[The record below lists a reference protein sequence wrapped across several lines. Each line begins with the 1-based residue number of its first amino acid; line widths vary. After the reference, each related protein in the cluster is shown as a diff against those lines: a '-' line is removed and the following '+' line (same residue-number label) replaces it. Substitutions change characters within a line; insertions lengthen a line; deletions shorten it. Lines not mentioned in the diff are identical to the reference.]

1 MSIHRHIEFPPKD
14 LPLRDDV
21 STFGALVGEMLREQ
35 GGAALF
41 TAVETAR
48 RAAIARREGDARGE
62 QALEEALTA
71 LEPARAEELVR
82 AFSTYFMVV
91 NLVEKV
97 HRIRRRRD
105 YLRADVPQPGSLE
118 ESFGRLRRAGVK
130 LPEVLGLLASLAIEP
145 VFTAHPTEATRRTLL
160 EKQQAIARALV
171 DRLDPSMTPPEA
183 RAAMARIRAEVN
195 SGWQTEEHARER
207 PTVADEREHVLFYVT
222 DVLYRVLPPFYEALE
237 DALQAVWGEEARGI
251 ELPTLL
257 RFASW
262 VGGDMD
268 GNPNVT
274 ARTLL
279 ESLARHRQ
287 LALVAYR
294 RELVELAGD
303 LSQSASRVGISE
315 AIASRTA
322 ELAALFPEA
331 LNAVP
336 ARHRDMPYRV
346 LLHLMSAR
354 LEATA
359 ADAANAY
366 THSEELAE
374 DLRRIAESLAAH
386 RGAEAGLFAVRRALR
401 RVLTFGFHLL
411 TLDVRQDSRV
421 HRAVIGR
428 LLAEPDWVS
437 TPAAARA
444 ARLRQALVA
453 GEAPRGSF
461 EGDEESQRTLAV
473 FRAIAECQRRYGRRA
488 IGLVIVSMTE
498 GADDLLSV
506 LLLWRWAEG
515 IGQGS
520 VPLEVPLAVPLDVA
534 PLFEKVG
541 DLQAAATTLG
551 ELLDD
556 EIYRRHLAS
565 RGQRQ
570 TVMVGYSDSNKDGGL
585 AAARWALHLAQQEL
599 VACAAERGV
608 ELTFFH
614 GRGGTVSRGGG
625 KIEHAMAAAPRGSV
639 AGRFRVTEQGETI
652 DEKFSL
658 RGIALRTL
666 EQTVGAV
673 CLATA
678 LPAVA
683 DPQEEAWH
691 AAMNTFAA
699 ASRATYRQLI
709 YENEDLET
717 YFRQAT
723 PIDVIERLGIGSRPA
738 ARRSQQGIENL
749 RAIPWVFAWT
759 QNRHLLPGWY
769 GLGSGLEQAILQ
781 HGRPRLEQMAQRWPF
796 FRSLLEDAARVLAMT
811 DLAIGQRYAV
821 LAGEAGQRIF
831 GGIAAELEK
840 TTTLL
845 QEVQGSRRLLEAD
858 PTFERSIRLRN
869 PYVDPMSLLQVDL
882 LARWRASDREDPAL
896 FRALVSTVYGIARG
910 LHNTG

>member
-48 RAAIARREGDARGE
+48 RAAIARREGDPRGE
-62 QALEEALTA
+62 LALEQALTA

-130 LPEVLGLLASLAIEP
+130 LPEVLRLLANLAVEP

-183 RAAMARIRAEVN
+183 RAAMARIRAEV
-195 SGWQTEEHARER
+195 SGGWQTEEHARER

-222 DVLYRVLPPFYEALE
+222 DVIYRVLPPFYEALE

-274 ARTLL
+274 AKTVL

-294 RELVELAGD
+294 RELKELAGD
-303 LSQSASRVGISE
+303 LSQSASRVGVSV
-315 AIASRTA
+315 AIARRTA
-322 ELAALFPEA
+322 ELAVVFPEA
-331 LNAVP
+331 LAAVP
-336 ARHRDMPYRV
+336 SRHRDMPYRV
-346 LLHLMSAR
+346 LLQLMSAR

-359 ADAANAY
+359 ADTANGYAD
-366 THSEELAE
+366 SEELAE
-374 DLRRIAESLAAH
+374 DLRRLAASLEAN
-386 RGAEAGLFAVRRALR
+386 RGAEAGLFAVRRTLR

-428 LLAEPDWVS
+428 LLGEPDWA
-437 TPAAARA
+437 TRTATDRA
-444 ARLRQALVA
+444 ARLRQALLA
-453 GEAPRGSF
+453 GETARAIA
-461 EGDEESQRTLAV
+461 EDDEESEKTLAV
-473 FRAIAECQRRYGRRA
+473 FCAIAECQRRYGPRA
-488 IGLVIVSMTE
+488 IGPVIISMTE

-506 LLLWRWAEG
+506 LLLWRWATG
-515 IGQGS
+515 PGVG
-520 VPLEVPLAVPLDVA
+520 PLAVPLDVA

-541 DLQAAATTLG
+541 DLQAAAKTLG

-556 EIYRRHLAS
+556 EIYRGHLAS

-585 AAARWALHLAQQEL
+585 AAARWALHQAQEEL

-683 DPQEEAWH
+683 DPQEAEWH
-691 AAMNTFAA
+691 QAMSTLAA
-699 ASRATYRQLI
+699 ASRAAYRQLI
-709 YENEDLET
+709 YENNELET

-831 GGIAAELEK
+831 KGIAAELEK
-840 TTTLL
+840 TTALL
-845 QEVQGSRRLLEAD
+845 QEVQGSRRLLETD